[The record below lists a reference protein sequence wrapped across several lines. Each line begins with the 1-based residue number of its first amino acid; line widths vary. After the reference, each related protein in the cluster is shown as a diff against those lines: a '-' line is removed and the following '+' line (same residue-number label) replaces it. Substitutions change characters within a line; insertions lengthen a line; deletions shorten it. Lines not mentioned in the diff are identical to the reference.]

1 MSEGL
6 RNPQVLNGEMFPR
19 NHYLGLESVRKLHNL
34 VSYLRSQGINMMAI
48 PTIKEVEAG
57 LLDGDLEKGTV
68 LGLAAPLEGSE
79 KDMTQV
85 VVWDGYGV
93 TSVSILM
100 YLHKEANNWKIV
112 GEEGYQKPNFGH
124 QELKIDVEVSVKPS
138 KPVRSRSEKK
148 RRQSRH
154 EPNLR
159 THQRSFY

>member
-1 MSEGL
+1 MNEDL

-19 NHYLGLESVRKLHNL
+19 NHYLGLESVRKLYDL
-34 VSYLRSQGINMMAI
+34 VSYLRSQGINMMSI

-68 LGLAAPLEGSE
+68 LGLAAPLAGSE

-100 YLHKEANNWKIV
+100 YLHKTANDWKIV
-112 GEEGYQKPNFGH
+112 GEEGYKKPDFGHYDLKPN
-124 QELKIDVEVSVKPS
+124 VEVTIRPPKSTKPA
-138 KPVRSRSEKK
+138 KNEK